1 MGQQLHQNTPKF
13 QGPLLLQPVM
23 KLTHKWEE
31 KTFKHGDMLKTGA
44 HREARNREER
54 TFKVEKYRKIKRH
67 KQTFRKIAQIN

>member
-1 MGQQLHQNTPKF
+1 
-13 QGPLLLQPVM
+13 
-23 KLTHKWEE
+23 
-31 KTFKHGDMLKTGA
+31 MLKTGA